1 MGKINK
7 FQYGYKVPTKT
18 WGDIGDFFNK
28 GAEVTLKV
36 LEPVGKA
43 ISSVVSNLPQGG
55 ASAVLPQQSP
65 KNFQQAKQ
73 REKIFEEKVGPALSP
88 TNHVVAWTQ
97 GSLDPAV
104 GQRKIAEWG
113 PAAQLGSFITDIAAF
128 KYAPKVVKNT
138 PTVVDKALATTGN
151 KGAKSRVIAREI
163 DKNIPKGRLE
173 VTDNYFHAPD
183 KWYRIAN
190 RPEKMGIEQEGK
202 NITTRD
208 ADYTPGTPNRW
219 RSDMQDIGEVDF
231 SNGPNGG
238 RHLEPGKGTNEGY
251 FIFMPGS
258 RIYKTGSAHGN
269 TSQASKGGVWKGGV
283 AGNSELFP
291 QGIIEGQAPSV
302 IPYGRTRSHF
312 VNTPWEEVPEGGRV
326 GFHTGEMP
334 MSNLGW
340 FQRLPN
346 GRYTYEPI
354 IPEKRI
360 YFDPNKKFRILGSQ
374 PRLVDSKTYPIYR
387 GPRFS
392 VNSVVNPD
400 GTVNPR
406 QAMRVQ
412 HTVSKQFPGSYKMEG
427 RLENSRWHKDDPTT
441 YDHAR
446 NVAQSAWKLPTPE
459 GFTKQDQM
467 IAALGHDF
475 GKMVSGEGHA
485 QIGADLAR
493 QVFPDLTEAQYKAIA
508 EHMGQSFSSPLGEI
522 TKAADITNGRSF
534 NYLQRFSPELYN
546 KYLGNTVYRVT
557 QPNGKIRLQLPSHT
571 EAKPRQF
578 VLDPKGD
585 NKYYV
590 HMRVWDDVDKK
601 VPATMSSAEKNTLF
615 EALYNELPDG
625 AEILFPKS
633 GPGNY
638 ATRGTVAGLQHLS
651 RDPRFTPGTKGTLQ
665 YTDKDGKTVKTYEGT
680 SFIKRGE
687 DQYSKEPVVRGK
699 DYEDYV
705 TRLGDEFLNHGAK
718 VKPIEPDPELTKMI
732 DRVGFTPIFQMWPG
746 ARLRAHSKEI
756 IRRLE
761 QQGMD
766 VDKETARLPM
776 VGWGTVREVINKN
789 AQLPSQIGY
798 FHKSG
803 VTGLYN
809 KRTGITLVD
818 PTEYNKTVSTMQ
830 HERNMHGT
838 QKILTPSMW
847 NPYERFLHNIFGHG
861 NVNMREV
868 NNKKYYSITDPENI
882 SQEHPITGGALK
894 KEELRATLGQYR
906 KNLYDNVAYSRA
918 KADGVDIPREDLEP
932 LRPYF
937 EAAVDELNLPQVK
950 MDLSAINGYGRAYA
964 KHGPKWHP
972 NFLEELKELLKYSPG
987 ILPFM
992 RNEKE

>member
-1 MGKINK
+1 MEIRK
-7 FQYGYKVPTKT
+7 FQYGGVPIIAPAQSWKE
-18 WGDIGDFFNK
+18 WKRRLDK
-28 GAEVTLKV
+28 GSEKILKI

-43 ISSVVSNLPQGG
+43 TVKLIAGLGDNYS
-55 ASAVLPQQSP
+55 ASPIPYIPRTVQEI
-65 KNFQQAKQ
+65 NKQ
-73 REKIFEEKVGPALSP
+73 TEAQRVREKHVEKAMPYLSP
-88 TNHVVAWTQ
+88 SNHVIAWTQ
-97 GSLDPAV
+97 GSINPEV
-104 GQRKIAEWG
+104 GQKKIAEWG
-113 PAAQLGSFITDIAAF
+113 SAAQLGSFITDIAAF
-128 KYAPKVVKNT
+128 KYAPKVIKNT
-138 PTVVDKALATTGN
+138 PAVVDKGLSAIGN
-151 KGAKSRVIAREI
+151 KGAKGRVVAREI
-163 DKNIPKGRLE
+163 DKNIPEGRLE
-173 VTDNYFHAPD
+173 VADNYFNAPD

-190 RPEKMGIEQEGK
+190 RPEKIGIEQEGK

-238 RHLEPGKGTNEGY
+238 RHLEPGKGVNEGY
-251 FIFMPGS
+251 FVFMPGS
-258 RIYKTGSAHGN
+258 RIHKTGSAHGN
-269 TSQASKGGVWKGGV
+269 TSQASKGNVWKGGV

-291 QGIIEGQAPSV
+291 MGIIEGQAPSIV
-302 IPYGRTRSHF
+302 PYGRTRSHF
-312 VNTPWEEVPEGGRV
+312 VNTSWEEVPEGGRI

-412 HTVSKQFPGSYKMEG
+412 HAVSEQFPGSYKMEG

-441 YDHAR
+441 YDHTR
-446 NVAQSAWKLPTPE
+446 NVAQSAWRLPTPE
-459 GFTKQDQM
+459 RFTKQDQM

-485 QIGADLAR
+485 QIGADLAK

-546 KYLGNTVYRVT
+546 KYIENTAYR
-557 QPNGKIRLQLPSHT
+557 
-571 EAKPRQF
+571 
-578 VLDPKGD
+578 
-585 NKYYV
+585 
-590 HMRVWDDVDKK
+590 
-601 VPATMSSAEKNTLF
+601 
-615 EALYNELPDG
+615 
-625 AEILFPKS
+625 
-633 GPGNY
+633 
-638 ATRGTVAGLQHLS
+638 
-651 RDPRFTPGTKGTLQ
+651 
-665 YTDKDGKTVKTYEGT
+665 
-680 SFIKRGE
+680 KRGE
-687 DQYSKEPVVRGK
+687 NQYSKEPVVRGK

-705 TRLGDEFLNHGAK
+705 TSLGDEFLNHGAK
-718 VKPIEPDPELTKMI
+718 VKLVEPDPELTKI
-732 DRVGFTPIFQMWPG
+732 TNRVGFTPIFQMWPG

-756 IRRLE
+756 IRRLQE
-761 QQGMD
+761 QGMD
-766 VDKETARLPM
+766 VDRETARLPM
-776 VGWGTVREVINKN
+776 AGQGTVREVINKN
-789 AQLPSQIGY
+789 AQLPSYIGY
-798 FHKSG
+798 FSKKGTSG
-803 VTGLYN
+803 MYN
-809 KRTGITLVD
+809 TKTGITLVD
-818 PTEYNKTVSTMQ
+818 PTEYNKTVTTMQ

-838 QKILTPSMW
+838 DRILTPSMW

-861 NVNMREV
+861 NVNVKEV

-894 KEELRATLGQYR
+894 REELRATLGQYR
-906 KNLYDNVAYSRA
+906 KNLYDDVAYPRA
-918 KADGVDIPREDLEP
+918 KADGVDISREDLEP